1 MKLKGRNA
9 DLFRDM
15 VVKLI
20 YEKGEMTSSEIF
32 SILKDLSN
40 KNIPKQNTIP
50 QILVRSEFF
59 FKAGQSIIIG
69 EHYSVTRWGLTN
81 IGNERYDELSN

>member
-1 MKLKGRNA
+1 
-9 DLFRDM
+9 M
-15 VVKLI
+15 VLRALLQKVC
-20 YEKGEMTSSEIF
+20 YTSTSASGCEIF
-32 SILKDLSN
+32 SILKDLAN

-59 FKAGQSIIIG
+59 FKAGQSVIIG

-81 IGNERYDELSN
+81 IGNDRYDELSN